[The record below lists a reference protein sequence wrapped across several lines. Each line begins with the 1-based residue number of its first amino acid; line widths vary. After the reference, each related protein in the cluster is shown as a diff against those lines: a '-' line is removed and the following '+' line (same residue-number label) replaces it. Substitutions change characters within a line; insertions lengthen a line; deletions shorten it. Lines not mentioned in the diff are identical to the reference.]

1 MPDSPLDDA
10 RSRDPRDL
18 RRVGLTE
25 YRIDDL
31 AREAGVSVRNV
42 RVYQDRGLLPP
53 PRKVGRTG
61 WYDESHLARLQ
72 MISRML
78 DRGYTF
84 VTISELLTA
93 AQYGLRVEDVLGTED
108 PDGAANVDHPARLTR
123 DEIDT
128 MFDGRISDDDLTRA
142 EALDVFSRDGDGYR
156 IENPALVRA
165 AKVLFDAGLALPDIL
180 SRTERVH
187 QDLASVSQQFVRL
200 VVDRFVPGGADPF
213 TLDPS
218 ELSAMAD
225 LITTLRPLAS
235 RAVQA
240 LFSETMDAE
249 IVHAMEKALS
259 GDAATA
265 LSGDA
270 ATEDSG
276 DAATAD
282 TDDSDGNG
290 ASTSSSSRTGDR

>member
-1 MPDSPLDDA
+1 MP
-10 RSRDPRDL
+10 
-18 RRVGLTE
+18 VTE

-108 PDGAANVDHPARLTR
+108 PDGAATVDRSVYLSR
-123 DEIDT
+123 SDIDA
-128 MFDGRISDDDLTRA
+128 MFDGRITDVELGRA
-142 EALDVFSRDGDGYR
+142 QKLDVFTAEGDGFR
-156 IENPALVRA
+156 VANPALVRA
-165 AKVLFDAGLALPDIL
+165 AKVLFDAGLALTDIL
-180 SRTERVH
+180 DRTERVH
-187 QDLASVSQQFVRL
+187 SDLTSVSKQFVRL

-213 TLDPS
+213 LLEPS

-225 LITTLRPLAS
+225 LITTLRPLAAQ
-235 RAVQA
+235 AVQA
-240 LFSETMDAE
+240 LFTEAMDAE
-249 IVHAMEKALS
+249 IVHAMETALDGATPS
-259 GDAATA
+259 DSPGSDDDTRGDA
-265 LSGDA
+265 
-270 ATEDSG
+270 
-276 DAATAD
+276 
-282 TDDSDGNG
+282 
-290 ASTSSSSRTGDR
+290 